1 MLRQNYCFCR
11 FLGIAMVVCFI
22 WIVLMRWL
30 TGIIVWF
37 SIFAVLGVLSY
48 GKQNYNEILEINCY
62 VHDPFLTYF
71 IKLSGKT
78 EKLLLSCVC
87 VCS

>member
-1 MLRQNYCFCR
+1 MLKTNKHWHLTLMIVSPCR

-37 SIFAVLGVLSY
+37 SIFAVLGVISY
-48 GKQNYNEILEINCY
+48 GELFFKKLIQGIINVC
-62 VHDPFLTYF
+62 
-71 IKLSGKT
+71 
-78 EKLLLSCVC
+78 LL
-87 VCS
+87 